1 MSSRWL
7 ISKGRGEE
15 AFAIL
20 AKYHAEGNLDSE
32 LVKLEW
38 VVDQTDIYVSAADVF
53 IRYAQIE
60 TTLELETEH
69 ANRSSIKE
77 MFATSGTIYHE
88 S

>member
-1 MSSRWL
+1 M
-7 ISKGRGEE
+7 
-15 AFAIL
+15 
-20 AKYHAEGNLDSE
+20 
-32 LVKLEW
+32 
-38 VVDQTDIYVSAADVF
+38 DIYVSAANVF
-53 IRYAQIE
+53 TRYAQIE